1 MASLRVTLRRPKT
14 DQDGQGRTIAIMP
27 GENPA
32 TCAVA
37 AVRVWL
43 KEADIQYEGENPAFR
58 MVRGRS
64 ADSTRHS
71 DKAVD
76 HIVKAAAGAAG
87 LKDSYSAHSLRAGH
101 VIEALTRGSDR
112 DSIKRQT
119 GHHSDSMLDRYA
131 READLTANN
140 SSSGIG
146 L

>member
-1 MASLRVTLRRPKT
+1 MSAISHSRMASLRVTLRRPKT

-32 TCAVA
+32 TCAA
-37 AVRVWL
+37 AARVWL
-43 KEADIQYEGENPAFR
+43 KEADIQYEGETRIPHGAGPQR
-58 MVRGRS
+58 RLI
-64 ADSTRHS
+64 RHS

-112 DSIKRQT
+112 DSIKRQK
-119 GHHSDSMLDRYA
+119 L
-131 READLTANN
+131 
-140 SSSGIG
+140 
-146 L
+146 